1 MFKKIKVFLI
11 LLIFSF
17 SVISCSKPS
26 FNTISSSLKI
36 SKPSLDYYTK
46 YLKHS
51 ISKKNNTTHL
61 SILYTKTGKNKSIPV
76 KDIDKFTTFLNSL
89 KPSHFLNT
97 NQKTLEVKDP
107 EYRLTVFINSNP
119 AFIINIFNYKYI
131 NIHPWDGIYNPDF
144 IDISSL
150 QTRTNIYNIVDFIIK
165 NNIDTK

>member
-1 MFKKIKVFLI
+1 MFKKIKIFLI
-11 LLIFSF
+11 LLILSF

-26 FNTISSSLKI
+26 FNTISSSLRI

-61 SILYTKTGKNKSIPV
+61 SIFYTKTGKNKSIPLDYV
-76 KDIDKFTTFLNSL
+76 DKF
-89 KPSHFLNT
+89 
-97 NQKTLEVKDP
+97 
-107 EYRLTVFINSNP
+107 TVFINSIKSNHFLDTNQITLELKDPEYKITVFINNNP
-119 AFIINIFNYKYI
+119 AFIINIFNDKYI